1 VDGTTKKDD
10 EMPERVWVST
20 DQFGIDGVRASA
32 DAGYVEFA
40 RADLLA
46 AERARADRAVA
57 AASWQSGWQA
67 ASWQSGWQAA
77 IRNEAHPAQ
86 EMCAG
91 VEALQRA
98 RDEVALTDPASPEG
112 QGGSDGA

>member
-1 VDGTTKKDD
+1 MDGTTKKDD

-67 ASWQSGWQAA
+67 A

-98 RDEVALTDPASPEG
+98 RDEVALTDPASTEG